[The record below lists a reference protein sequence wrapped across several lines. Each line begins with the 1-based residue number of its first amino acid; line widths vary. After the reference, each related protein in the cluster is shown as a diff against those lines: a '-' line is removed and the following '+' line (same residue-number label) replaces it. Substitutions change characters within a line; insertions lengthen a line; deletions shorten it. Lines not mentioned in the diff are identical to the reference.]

1 MSFRPGSFA
10 WLVAHDLRLGWR
22 RFRSMFGKLRTTTVA
37 LIVGLCF
44 AVFHLIAWPVAGWFA
59 SLQTMPGGARLYYPA
74 LASACL
80 FVMPW
85 LISQALTSATRA
97 LYSRGDLDLL
107 FASPMPS
114 RTILGAH
121 AVATAI
127 EALGSV
133 AIFLVPIV
141 NMNAL
146 IDGPHWLAVF
156 PALVATA
163 LFATA
168 LGLCITLAL
177 FMIAGPRLTRV
188 ISQIAAT
195 IIGAGFVLALQAVH
209 VLPAETRDSIVA
221 SIENPQAGSLFDRNG
236 WLWLPVRAAA
246 GETTDLLWWCAVSLA
261 FFLATTVMLGN
272 RFAQSAIR
280 SASVAPK
287 KVRERRMRD
296 AKRFRANLGSSLRR
310 KEWKLLAR
318 DPWLVSQILLQIIYT
333 LPVAIVIW
341 RSQGEDGNI
350 GLSVAPAVVVIASQ
364 IAASLAWLAISSEDA
379 AEFLATAPV
388 AKAQIER
395 RKLEA
400 IALPLILFIAP
411 PILGLAFFSLWTA
424 LVASIFCAAAGASTA
439 LLNLWHPKPGGRAQV
454 LRRHSQ
460 SKLVGVMEHALS
472 LLWAVGMVLA
482 AVGSWLMLVPAA
494 MALGLLWFNRPGS
507 GKFTL
512 AARAA

>member
-1 MSFRPGSFA
+1 MSFTPGSFA
-10 WLVAHDLRLGWR
+10 WLVTHDLRLGWR
-22 RFRSMFGKLRTTTVA
+22 RFRGMFGKLRPATVA
-37 LIVGLCF
+37 LIIGGCF
-44 AVFHLIAWPVAGWFA
+44 AAFHLIAWPVAGWFA
-59 SLQTMPGGARLYYPA
+59 SLQTTPGGARLYYPA

-114 RTILGAH
+114 RTILAAH
-121 AVATAI
+121 AVAIAI

-177 FMIAGPRLTRV
+177 FMLAGPRLTRV

-195 IIGAGFVLALQAVH
+195 VIGAGFVLALQAVH
-209 VLPAETRDSIVA
+209 ILPTETRDAIVA
-221 SIENPQAGSLFDRNG
+221 SIDNPQAGSLFDRHS

-246 GETTDLLWWCAVSLA
+246 GEASDLILWCAIAIA
-261 FFLATTVMLGN
+261 FFLATTVMLGKS
-272 RFAQSAIR
+272 FAESAIR
-280 SASVAPK
+280 SANIAPR

-296 AKRFRANLGSSLRR
+296 AKKFRASLGSSLRR

-318 DPWLVSQILLQIIYT
+318 DPWLVSQIMLQIIYT

-341 RSQGEDGNI
+341 RSQGDDGNI
-350 GLSVAPAVVVIASQ
+350 GLSVAPAIVVIASQ

-388 AKAQIER
+388 SKAQIER

-400 IALPLILFIAP
+400 IGLPLVLFLALPII
-411 PILGLAFFSLWTA
+411 GLAFFSLWTA
-424 LVASIFCAAAGASTA
+424 IVTSFFCAAAAGSTA

-460 SKLVGVMEHALS
+460 SKLVGIMEHALS
-472 LLWAVGMVLA
+472 LLWAVAMVLA
-482 AVGSWLMLVPAA
+482 AVGSWLMVVPAA
-494 MALGLLWFNRPGS
+494 MALGLLWFNRPATGR
-507 GKFTL
+507 FTL
-512 AARAA
+512 AAKAA